1 MAMLSVHG
9 GQEERRWR
17 FLKLLV
23 RELHSSARLDVFAEG
38 DDSVLIYRYEGAITG
53 WRLRPQDFDIGDEH
67 FQSIVVA
74 STLVRRILESLVTS
88 KSR

>member
-1 MAMLSVHG
+1 MPRDPWF
-9 GQEERRWR
+9 Q
-17 FLKLLV
+17 
-23 RELHSSARLDVFAEG
+23 RLWWEIFPPPMIKIKVTCH
-38 DDSVLIYRYEGAITG
+38 Y
-53 WRLRPQDFDIGDEH
+53 FDIGDEH